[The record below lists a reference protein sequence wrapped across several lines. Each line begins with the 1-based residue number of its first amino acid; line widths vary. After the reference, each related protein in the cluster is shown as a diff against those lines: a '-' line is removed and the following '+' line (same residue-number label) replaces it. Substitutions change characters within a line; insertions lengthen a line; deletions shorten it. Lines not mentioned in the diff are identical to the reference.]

1 MAKKDKQLSLDFQSQ
16 VPVYKQLIQLFSDQ
30 IAAGSYRVGENLP
43 SMNELSA
50 QLEISKETVKKV
62 YSILRQRGLIESAHG
77 KGFFVTEHG
86 VDRRLNVLMLFDKL
100 STYKFVLYQSFIRHA
115 GNNVSATI
123 HLHNQH
129 IDVFQEM
136 LDEHLDHYDYYMVTP
151 HFPLDKKSQASALK
165 LLKRIPNRKL
175 ILLDRF
181 LPELAGNFGAV
192 YQDFGEDVFH
202 GLTEAMPLLK
212 RYKRL
217 HVIASKGS
225 LYSSVI
231 LKGIHRFSRS
241 TGITVD
247 IHRALSADHITK
259 GGVYFV
265 LNSQLDVELIE
276 LVRIAKAKHL
286 TIGNDIGILSYN
298 EAPINEIILDGLTVL
313 STDFESMGA
322 RAAEMVLSGN
332 LAKVHNAFK
341 LVTRKTL

>member
-1 MAKKDKQLSLDFQSQ
+1 MAKKDKQLLLDFQSQ
-16 VPVYKQLIQLFSDQ
+16 VPVYKQLIQLFSDR
-30 IAAGSYRVGENLP
+30 IAAGVYRVGENLP

-77 KGFFVTEHG
+77 KGFFVAENG
-86 VDRRLNVLMLFDKL
+86 GDRRLNVLMLFDKL

-115 GNNVSATI
+115 GDRVSTTI

-129 IDVFQEM
+129 IDVFQGLLE
-136 LDEHLDHYDYYMVTP
+136 DHLDNYDYYMVTA
-151 HFPLDKKSQASALK
+151 HFPLDKKSQANALK

-181 LPELAGNFGAV
+181 LPELSGNYGAV
-192 YQDFGEDVFH
+192 YQDFSEDVFH
-202 GLTEAMPLLK
+202 GLMEATKLLK
-212 RYKRL
+212 KYEHL

-231 LKGIHRFSRS
+231 LKGVRRFCKS
-241 TGITVD
+241 TGIAVD
-247 IHRALSADHITK
+247 IHKELSADHITK

-286 TIGNDIGILSYN
+286 TIGKDIGILSYN

-313 STDFESMGA
+313 STDFETMGA
-322 RAAEMVLSGN
+322 KAAEMVLSGN
-332 LAKVHNAFK
+332 LSKVHNDFN
-341 LVTRKTL
+341 LVVRKTL